1 MKGVHSS
8 LRSPTRRKK
17 TENRNPEIPNPSKKK
32 TSPHSPPSP
41 PYENPIKVSQKPIEK
56 KKKRPNPP
64 PLKPSHPSASVP
76 QFIPSKQV
84 STSNPHLPLYPQA
97 SHSFPINTQPQSTPS
112 NEKKKC
118 CTYLSSPS
126 PTHPPPQS
134 AIFRPKK

>member
-32 TSPHSPPSP
+32 LLHTALPPHLMKTPSKFLK
-41 PYENPIKVSQKPIEK
+41 NPLKK

-97 SHSFPINTQPQSTPS
+97 SDSFPINTQPQSTPS